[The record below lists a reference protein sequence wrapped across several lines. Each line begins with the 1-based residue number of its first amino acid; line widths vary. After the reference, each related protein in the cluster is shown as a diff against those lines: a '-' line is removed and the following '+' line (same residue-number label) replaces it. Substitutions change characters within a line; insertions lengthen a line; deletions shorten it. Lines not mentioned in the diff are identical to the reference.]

1 MNTMQAVINGMVR
14 AVRGFLSG
22 GKQGQVAR
30 IIDDLAADVQEIEAV
45 GLSLHDILER
55 EAAAL
60 DAYLRGTKD
69 FPIRDERNADLLA
82 RAVIWKT
89 VATHAL
95 RRGG

>member
-1 MNTMQAVINGMVR
+1 MKALVNGLVR
-14 AVRGFLSG
+14 AVRGFLNG
-22 GKQGQVAR
+22 GRQGQVAR
-30 IIDDLAADVQEIEAV
+30 IIDDLAADVQEIEAA
-45 GLSLHDILER
+45 GLPLHDILER
-55 EAAAL
+55 EAEAL

-69 FPIRDERNADLLA
+69 FPIRYERNTDLLA